1 MNSAIRHMM
10 APAASR
16 VLRACLA
23 HAWRLT
29 LEAPGLRHALTVH
42 ARAAREAAWGHRV
55 LNSTIRATLL

>member
-1 MNSAIRHMM
+1 MNSAICHMM

-29 LEAPGLRHALTVH
+29 LEAPGLRHH
-42 ARAAREAAWGHRV
+42 HHV
-55 LNSTIRATLL
+55 LGTGPRDPP